1 MADKRNQLILSDGT
15 KLWAGHPKKGSDDRD
30 SWNYHFFKVYESI
43 DDEDPIWMLGFYL
56 SGTVA
61 SMWGAG
67 DQTKLDKTLCDA
79 MRLALPYIELPITR
93 KDLEDKTGSR
103 FITIGL
109 LSYDQKPAFDKAN
122 KKITISGYSSPEEF
136 IKQTVFE
143 GTITDEKIKKFI
155 LEYANTER
163 LINEMGDGRFMSLNI
178 VNELF
183 LPEKAVS
190 RCLTELIDDGYI
202 EPMGKKTL
210 AGFTPF
216 SKLTLLGRQSIMES
230 VTEPTEVSVVSAP
243 QSSYASLELIKKL
256 ELLDQKPLFTR
267 KLTTLLDEL
276 NVAYESNMVYACHA
290 LLRAVLDHVPPIFGS
305 KDFNAVADNYSWGRT
320 DKAHMKALKDFR
332 NSADDALHKQIRKTD
347 VLLELQGIPNHRAL
361 NVLLNEAVE
370 LIEGMTTPTST
381 S

>member
-1 MADKRNQLILSDGT
+1 MADKRNPILLSDGT

-61 SMWGAG
+61 SMWGAE

-79 MRLALPYIELPITR
+79 MRLALPYIELPIIR

-109 LSYDQKPAFDKAN
+109 LSYDQQPTFDKVH

-136 IKQTVFE
+136 IKHTVFK
-143 GTITDEKIKKFI
+143 GSVNDEKIKKFI

-163 LINEMGDGRFMSLNI
+163 LINEMGDGRFMTLNI

-202 EPMGKKTL
+202 EPLGKSTL

-216 SKLTLLGRQSIMES
+216 SKLTLLGRQSVMES
-230 VTEPTEVSVVSAP
+230 ETETTETSAVSAS
-243 QSSYASLELIKKL
+243 QSSYASLEIIKKL
-256 ELLDQKPLFTR
+256 ELLNQKPLFTQ

-276 NVAYESNMVYACHA
+276 NAAYASNMAYACHA

-347 VLLELQGIPNHRAL
+347 ILLELQGIPNHRAL
-361 NVLLNEAVE
+361 NVLLSEAVE
-370 LIEGMTTPTST
+370 LIEGMATPTT
-381 S
+381 